1 MNLTE
6 GKISKLILKI
16 AVPAG
21 VGMMFHTFY
30 NLIDTYWAG
39 QFSAEGLAALSL
51 SFVPFLLVISI
62 GVGISQGTN
71 ALISNALG
79 AKNLIKAKHYQ
90 QQALTLSFI
99 LSVILA
105 FIGWQISPWI
115 FGIMGGKGEV
125 LKFALEYINII
136 WIGAPFMVLVQTL
149 NSGLTAQ
156 GDTKTNRNALIVGFL
171 VNIIL
176 DPLFLFG
183 WGPIPAFGIGGI
195 AWATVLIQ
203 MVVMLYIA
211 YKLYSSKL
219 MKDCKLGEYKL
230 NKEVSTDI
238 IYQGAPASLS
248 MMLVTAGVFIIT
260 SYVGRF
266 GDFAIAAY
274 GVALRVEQIGF
285 LPTIGL
291 NMAALS
297 LTGQNHGAGLTERV
311 KTTFFKSA
319 KYGFLMM
326 SMGSILVYTFANL
339 MMRLFTTEPEV
350 IRIGVEY
357 LQIDAFALPAYA
369 LLFLS
374 VAVLQGLKR
383 PIFGLVI
390 NISRHIFAPLLI
402 FSFLVNYLEWG
413 LLGVWWGIFIITW
426 IAASITVGYLLFTQ
440 KWSLMSDTSDT

>member
-16 AVPAG
+16 ALPAG

-39 QFSAEGLAALSL
+39 QLSAEGLAALSL
-51 SFVPFLLVISI
+51 SFVPFLLVISV

-79 AKNLIKAKHYQ
+79 SKHPIKAKHYQ
-90 QQALTLSFI
+90 QQALTLSLISSII
-99 LSVILA
+99 LG
-105 FIGWQISPWI
+105 FIGWQLSPWI
-115 FGIMGGKGEV
+115 FSVMGGKGEV
-125 LKFALEYINII
+125 LNLALEYINII
-136 WIGAPFMVLVQTL
+136 WIGAPFMILVQTL
-149 NSGLTAQ
+149 NSGLIAQ

-183 WGPIPAFGIGGI
+183 WGPMPALGIGGI

-203 MVVMLYIA
+203 FVVMLYIA

-219 MKDCKLGEYKL
+219 MEGCKLSEYKL
-230 NKEVSTDI
+230 SKEITPDI
-238 IYQGAPASLS
+238 LYQGAPASLS
-248 MMLVTAGVFIIT
+248 MMLVTVGVFIIT
-260 SYVGRF
+260 SFVGRF

-274 GVALRVEQIGF
+274 GVAIRVEQIIF

-297 LTGQNHGAGLTERV
+297 LTGQNHGAGLKERV
-311 KTTFFKSA
+311 KETYFKSA

-326 SMGSILVYTFANL
+326 IAGSVLVYGFARL
-339 MMRLFTTEPEV
+339 MMRLFTDELEV

-357 LQIDAFALPAYA
+357 LQIDALVLPAYA

-374 VAVLQGLKR
+374 IGVLQGLKR
-383 PIFGLVI
+383 PIFGLII
-390 NISRHIFAPLLI
+390 NIFRLIAAPIIIFTLL
-402 FSFLVNYLEWG
+402 VDYLGWG
-413 LLGVWWGIFIITW
+413 LIGVWWGIFTVTW
-426 IAASITVGYLLFTQ
+426 LAALITVAYVIYTQ
-440 KWSLMSDTSDT
+440 KWYQSKKSS

>member
-1 MNLTE
+1 M
-6 GKISKLILKI
+6 KI
-16 AVPAG
+16 AIPAG
-21 VGMMFHTFY
+21 IGMMFHTFY

-51 SFVPFLLVISI
+51 SFVPFLLIISI

-79 AKNLIKAKHYQ
+79 AKQAIKAKHYQ
-90 QQALTLSFI
+90 QQALTLSIIFS
-99 LSVILA
+99 LILA
-105 FIGWQISPWI
+105 VIGWQIAPGI

-125 LKFALEYINII
+125 LTLALEYINVIF
-136 WIGAPFMVLVQTL
+136 IGAPFMILVQTL
-149 NSGLTAQ
+149 NSGLIAQ
-156 GDTKTNRNALIVGFL
+156 GDTKTNRNALIAGFM
-171 VNIIL
+171 VNIVL

-183 WGPIPAFGIGGI
+183 WGPIPAFGIAGI
-195 AWATVLIQ
+195 AWATVIIQ
-203 MVVMLYIA
+203 FVVMCYIA

-219 MKDCKLGEYKL
+219 MNDCKKSEYLLTKDI
-230 NKEVSTDI
+230 STDI
-238 IYQGAPASLS
+238 LYQGAPASLS

-274 GVALRVEQIGF
+274 GVAIRVEQIIL

-297 LTGQNHGAGLTERV
+297 LTGQNHGAGLKDRV
-311 KTTFFKSA
+311 RETYFKSA

-326 SMGSILVYTFANL
+326 VMGAVLLYSFARL
-339 MMRLFTTEPEV
+339 MMRLFTSEAEV

-357 LQIDAFALPAYA
+357 LQIDAFVLPAYA

-374 VAVLQGLKR
+374 IGVLQGLKR
-383 PIFGLVI
+383 PIFGLFV
-390 NISRHIFAPLLI
+390 NILRHIVAPLLI
-402 FSFLVNYLEWG
+402 FSLLVDSLGWG
-413 LLGVWWGIFIITW
+413 LLGVWWGIFFVTW
-426 IAASITVGYLLFTQ
+426 LAALTTVFYVLYTQ
-440 KWSLMSDTSDT
+440 KWSLIMHSSED